1 MYCSDLHFVACKHL
15 HSKFSLKLT
24 WFSCQINRLPGKN
37 DYAQMQFVQKWL
49 ASHWTDSKTIL
60 KKPLVFSEFG
70 KSSKEAGFSINVRDS
85 FLNTIYMNIYNLAR
99 NGGAIGGG
107 MVWQLMAEGMQ
118 PYFDG
123 YEIVLSQNP
132 STRSVI
138 VQQSNK
144 MTALAHILTYGK
156 NLMGKSHY
164 QLHG

>member
-1 MYCSDLHFVACKHL
+1 
-15 HSKFSLKLT
+15 
-24 WFSCQINRLPGKN
+24 
-37 DYAQMQFVQKWL
+37 MQFVQKWL
-49 ASHWTDSKTIL
+49 ESHWTDSKTIL
-60 KKPLVFSEFG
+60 NKPLVFSEFG

-85 FLNTIYMNIYNLAR
+85 FLNTIYVNIYNLAR

-138 VQQSNK
+138 AQQSNK
-144 MTALAHILTYGK
+144 MTALAHILTYGE
-156 NLMGKSHY
+156 NLKGKSHY

>member
-1 MYCSDLHFVACKHL
+1 
-15 HSKFSLKLT
+15 
-24 WFSCQINRLPGKN
+24 
-37 DYAQMQFVQKWL
+37 MQFVQKWL
-49 ASHWTDSKTIL
+49 ESHWTDSKTIL

-107 MVWQLMAEGMQ
+107 MVWQLMAEGTQ

-138 VQQSNK
+138 AQQSNK

-156 NLMGKSHY
+156 NLKGKSHY

>member
-1 MYCSDLHFVACKHL
+1 
-15 HSKFSLKLT
+15 
-24 WFSCQINRLPGKN
+24 
-37 DYAQMQFVQKWL
+37 
-49 ASHWTDSKTIL
+49 
-60 KKPLVFSEFG
+60 
-70 KSSKEAGFSINVRDS
+70 
-85 FLNTIYMNIYNLAR
+85 MNIYKLAR

-156 NLMGKSHY
+156 NLKGKSHY